1 MFLVRI
7 CAHGAKPVPGAW
19 IRARCSGKKPP
30 CAGVIDLSPGTALIN
45 LMYIP
50 ESSMA
55 SKALAGLDQ
64 TRRDFVNHL
73 ADRLCVLPPESLE
86 DGKQVR
92 SQMML
97 ELQDRFSPE
106 EAARISF
113 TSADLIVSIAL
124 SIVNERHE
132 ASRRAKRLSMAVN
145 VAVAVVAAVAV
156 IAIILFFTQES
167 PKPAKAEAKGETKAV
182 APTK

>member
-1 MFLVRI
+1 
-7 CAHGAKPVPGAW
+7 
-19 IRARCSGKKPP
+19 
-30 CAGVIDLSPGTALIN
+30 
-45 LMYIP
+45 MYIP

-55 SKALAGLDQ
+55 SQALAGLDQ

-124 SIVNERHE
+124 SIVNERH
-132 ASRRAKRLSMAVN
+132 AAARRAKRLSMAVN
-145 VAVAVVAAVAV
+145 VAVGVVAAVAV

>member
-1 MFLVRI
+1 M
-7 CAHGAKPVPGAW
+7 PGAW
-19 IRARCSGKKPP
+19 IRVRCSGKKPP
-30 CAGVIDLSPGTALIN
+30 CVGVIDLSSVTALMN

-50 ESSMA
+50 DSSMA

-64 TRRDFVNHL
+64 TRRDFVNNL
-73 ADRLCVLPPESLE
+73 ADRLCVMPQESLE
-86 DGKQVR
+86 DDKQVR

-124 SIVNERHE
+124 SIVSERHE
-132 ASRRAKRLSMAVN
+132 AARRAKHLSIAIK
-145 VAVAVVAAVAV
+145 VAVGVVLSV
-156 IAIILFFTQES
+156 AIIAVFLFFT
-167 PKPAKAEAKGETKAV
+167 
-182 APTK
+182 

>member
-1 MFLVRI
+1 M
-7 CAHGAKPVPGAW
+7 
-19 IRARCSGKKPP
+19 
-30 CAGVIDLSPGTALIN
+30 IDLSPGTALIN

-124 SIVNERHE
+124 SIVNERH
-132 ASRRAKRLSMAVN
+132 AAARRAKRLSMAVN
-145 VAVAVVAAVAV
+145 VAVGVVAAVAV

>member
-1 MFLVRI
+1 
-7 CAHGAKPVPGAW
+7 
-19 IRARCSGKKPP
+19 
-30 CAGVIDLSPGTALIN
+30 VIDLSPGTALIN

-132 ASRRAKRLSMAVN
+132 AARRAKRLSLAVS
-145 VAVAVVAAVAV
+145 VVIGVVVSVAV
-156 IAIILFFTQES
+156 IAVFLFLTQEP
-167 PKPAKAEAKGETKAV
+167 PKPVKVEIRAEPKAA
-182 APTK
+182 APVR

>member
-1 MFLVRI
+1 
-7 CAHGAKPVPGAW
+7 
-19 IRARCSGKKPP
+19 
-30 CAGVIDLSPGTALIN
+30 
-45 LMYIP
+45 MYIP

-73 ADRLCVLPPESLE
+73 ADRLCVLPPEALE
-86 DGKQVR
+86 DSKQVR

-106 EAARISF
+106 DAARISF

-132 ASRRAKRLSMAVN
+132 AARRAKRLSLGVN
-145 VAVAVVAAVAV
+145 VAVGVVVSVAL
-156 IAIILFFTQES
+156 IAIILFFTQET
-167 PKPAKAEAKGETKAV
+167 PKPAKAETKAETKAA
-182 APTK
+182 APVK

>member
-1 MFLVRI
+1 
-7 CAHGAKPVPGAW
+7 
-19 IRARCSGKKPP
+19 
-30 CAGVIDLSPGTALIN
+30 
-45 LMYIP
+45 MYIP

-124 SIVNERHE
+124 SIVNERH
-132 ASRRAKRLSMAVN
+132 AAARRAKRLSMAVN
-145 VAVAVVAAVAV
+145 VAVGVVAAVAV

>member
-1 MFLVRI
+1 
-7 CAHGAKPVPGAW
+7 
-19 IRARCSGKKPP
+19 
-30 CAGVIDLSPGTALIN
+30 
-45 LMYIP
+45 MYIP

-86 DGKQVR
+86 DDRQVR

-113 TSADLIVSIAL
+113 TSAEVIISIAL
-124 SIVNERHE
+124 SIVRDRRESAN
-132 ASRRAKRLSMAVN
+132 RAKLISLAVKIG
-145 VAVAVVAAVAV
+145 VGLLISV
-156 IAIILFFTQES
+156 AIIAVYVFLS
-167 PKPAKAEAKGETKAV
+167 PDPPRPVKAEGKS
-182 APTK
+182 APASK

>member
-1 MFLVRI
+1 
-7 CAHGAKPVPGAW
+7 
-19 IRARCSGKKPP
+19 
-30 CAGVIDLSPGTALIN
+30 
-45 LMYIP
+45 MYIP

-132 ASRRAKRLSMAVN
+132 AARRAKRLSLAVS
-145 VAVAVVAAVAV
+145 VVIGVVVSVAV
-156 IAIILFFTQES
+156 IAVFLFLTQEP
-167 PKPAKAEAKGETKAV
+167 PKPVKVEIRAEPKAA
-182 APTK
+182 APVR

>member
-1 MFLVRI
+1 
-7 CAHGAKPVPGAW
+7 
-19 IRARCSGKKPP
+19 
-30 CAGVIDLSPGTALIN
+30 
-45 LMYIP
+45 MYIP

-64 TRRDFVNHL
+64 NRRDFVNHL
-73 ADRLCVLPPESLE
+73 ADRLCVLPPDSME

-113 TSADLIVSIAL
+113 TSSDVIISIAL
-124 SIVNERHE
+124 SIVRDRQE
-132 ASRRAKRLSMAVN
+132 AAQRAKRISLAIN
-145 VAVAVVAAVAV
+145 VAVGVVLSV
-156 IAIILFFTQES
+156 AIIAVFLFFTQEP
-167 PKPAKAEAKGETKAV
+167 PKPVKVEVKPETKA
-182 APTK
+182 ASPSKSS

>member
-1 MFLVRI
+1 
-7 CAHGAKPVPGAW
+7 
-19 IRARCSGKKPP
+19 
-30 CAGVIDLSPGTALIN
+30 
-45 LMYIP
+45 MYIP

-73 ADRLCVLPPESLE
+73 ADRLCVLPPESLK

-132 ASRRAKRLSMAVN
+132 AARRAKRLSLAVS
-145 VAVAVVAAVAV
+145 VVIGVVVSVAV
-156 IAIILFFTQES
+156 IAVFLFLTQEP
-167 PKPAKAEAKGETKAV
+167 PKPVKVEIRAEPKAA
-182 APTK
+182 APVR

>member
-1 MFLVRI
+1 
-7 CAHGAKPVPGAW
+7 
-19 IRARCSGKKPP
+19 
-30 CAGVIDLSPGTALIN
+30 
-45 LMYIP
+45 MYIP

-55 SKALAGLDQ
+55 SKALTGLDQ

-73 ADRLCVLPPESLE
+73 ADRLCVLPPESLD

-92 SQMML
+92 SQLML

-113 TSADLIVSIAL
+113 TSADVIISIAL
-124 SIVNERHE
+124 SIVRDRRE
-132 ASRRAKRLSMAVN
+132 AAHRAKQVSLAIN
-145 VAVAVVAAVAV
+145 VAVGVVISV
-156 IAIILFFTQES
+156 AIIAFFLFFTQE
-167 PKPAKAEAKGETKAV
+167 PAKPAKAETKAETKAA